1 MTVSGPDFDTGET
14 TEKTIIVN
22 PGSENG
28 GEARLEA
35 LGLTVLDEDGV
46 MKIDEPFPGTPYF
59 EELGDFDFYADNP
72 VIAKEA
78 QVEVKQLPKELVYIP
93 GLLLLVVVYL
103 IQRAR
108 AGREKGVPA

>member
-1 MTVSGPDFDTGET
+1 MPELD
-14 TEKTIIVN
+14 
-22 PGSENG
+22 
-28 GEARLEA
+28 R
-35 LGLTVLDEDGV
+35 LTVLDEDGV
-46 MKIDEPFPGTPYF
+46 LKIDEPFPGTPYF
-59 EELGDFDFYADNP
+59 EELDDFDFYGDDP

-78 QVEVKQLPKELVYIP
+78 QVEVKQMPKELVYIP